1 MKLQEVNNY
10 YNTLSDKAL
19 LEHVEQHNDTGFRS
33 EDVAQVI
40 RMANDPAGW
49 SKPVL
54 AEDYVKTLEARIA
67 ARKKA
72 NPN

>member
-1 MKLQEVNNY
+1 MKLKEVNDY
-10 YNTLSDKAL
+10 YKNLSDEAL

-49 SKPVL
+49 SKPVP
-54 AEDYVKTLEARIA
+54 AEDYVKMLQERIA
-67 ARKKA
+67 ARKKG
-72 NPN
+72 